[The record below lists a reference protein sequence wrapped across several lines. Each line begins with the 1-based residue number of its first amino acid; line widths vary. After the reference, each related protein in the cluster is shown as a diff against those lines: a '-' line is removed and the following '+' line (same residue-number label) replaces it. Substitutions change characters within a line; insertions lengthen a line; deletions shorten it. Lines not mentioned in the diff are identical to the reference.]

1 MRCKA
6 KSRLPNAIRD
16 MYESVPRAEEE
27 TNMTTLQSVA
37 AVLTTLSM
45 IGFAGGASAQQT
57 AEGFS
62 LNRFDPSERGSEWF
76 VLDSLDLRGKNRIAV
91 GVVGDWSHKPLVL
104 YAPDGSESKRL
115 VGDQLF
121 LNAGGS
127 VILFDRLRLA
137 LNVPVAIYQR
147 AEEGTLDGITYSP
160 SGKASFGDVRVGAD
174 VRLLGSYGDPVTLAA
189 GVQVYL
195 PTGSRTD
202 YTGDG
207 KVRVAPRVL
216 GAGDLGPLTYAGRL
230 GFQYRPQDG
239 KYATGDIGSE
249 VQFAAAVGLRM
260 ADKKLVV
267 GPEFYGSTV
276 VSSSDAVF
284 KKLSTPV
291 ELIVGGHYTFANM
304 FRAGLGVGP
313 GLTRAFGTPQ
323 VRVLASLEYV
333 PAFVPPP
340 PPPPPPSDRDGDGI
354 LDAEDACP
362 DVPGARTNDPK
373 TNGCPP
379 PPSDRDGDGI
389 LDAEDACPDVPGV
402 RTNDPKTNG
411 CPPPPSDRDGDGIID
426 AEDACPDVP
435 GVKTD
440 DPKTN
445 GCPPAR
451 IEAGEIKITQQVNF
465 KTNSSVILPQG
476 DTVLSAIKPILDE
489 HTEIKKLRVD
499 GHTDSRGTAAYN
511 MGLSIRRAESVVK
524 WLVTHGVDMARLTS
538 KGFGLTKPIQTNKTD
553 EGRLHN
559 RRVEFHIVPGD
570 EAKQPGDGSK
580 E

>member
-1 MRCKA
+1 
-6 KSRLPNAIRD
+6 
-16 MYESVPRAEEE
+16 
-27 TNMTTLQSVA
+27 
-37 AVLTTLSM
+37 
-45 IGFAGGASAQQT
+45 
-57 AEGFS
+57 
-62 LNRFDPSERGSEWF
+62 
-76 VLDSLDLRGKNRIAV
+76 
-91 GVVGDWSHKPLVL
+91 
-104 YAPDGSESKRL
+104 
-115 VGDQLF
+115 
-121 LNAGGS
+121 
-127 VILFDRLRLA
+127 
-137 LNVPVAIYQR
+137 
-147 AEEGTLDGITYSP
+147 
-160 SGKASFGDVRVGAD
+160 VGAD
-174 VRLLGSYGDPVTLAA
+174 VRLIGSYGDPITLAA

-207 KVRVAPRVL
+207 KARVAPRVL

-230 GFQYRPQDG
+230 GFQYRPQDS

-249 VQFAAAVGLRM
+249 VQLAAAVGLRM

-333 PAFVPPP
+333 PAFIPPLL
-340 PPPPPPSDRDGDGI
+340 PPPPPSDRDGDGI
-354 LDAEDACP
+354 
-362 DVPGARTNDPK
+362 
-373 TNGCPP
+373 
-379 PPSDRDGDGI
+379 I
-389 LDAEDACPDVPGV
+389 DAEDACPDVPGV

-435 GVKTD
+435 GVRTN

-451 IEAGEIKITQQVNF
+451 IEAGEIKINQQVNF

-570 EAKQPGDGSK
+570 EEKQLGDEAKQPSDGSK

>member
-1 MRCKA
+1 
-6 KSRLPNAIRD
+6 
-16 MYESVPRAEEE
+16 
-27 TNMTTLQSVA
+27 
-37 AVLTTLSM
+37 
-45 IGFAGGASAQQT
+45 
-57 AEGFS
+57 
-62 LNRFDPSERGSEWF
+62 
-76 VLDSLDLRGKNRIAV
+76 
-91 GVVGDWSHKPLVL
+91 
-104 YAPDGSESKRL
+104 
-115 VGDQLF
+115 
-121 LNAGGS
+121 
-127 VILFDRLRLA
+127 
-137 LNVPVAIYQR
+137 
-147 AEEGTLDGITYSP
+147 
-160 SGKASFGDVRVGAD
+160 
-174 VRLLGSYGDPVTLAA
+174 
-189 GVQVYL
+189 
-195 PTGSRTD
+195 
-202 YTGDG
+202 
-207 KVRVAPRVL
+207 
-216 GAGDLGPLTYAGRL
+216 
-230 GFQYRPQDG
+230 
-239 KYATGDIGSE
+239 
-249 VQFAAAVGLRM
+249 M

-276 VSSSDAVF
+276 VSSSDAAF

-333 PAFVPPP
+333 PAFVPPS

-354 LDAEDACP
+354 
-362 DVPGARTNDPK
+362 
-373 TNGCPP
+373 
-379 PPSDRDGDGI
+379 I
-389 LDAEDACPDVPGV
+389 DAEDACPDVPGV

-451 IEAGEIKITQQVNF
+451 IEAGEIKINQQVNF
-465 KTNSSVILPQG
+465 KTNSAVILPQG

-524 WLVTHGVDMARLTS
+524 WLVTHGVDMSRLTS

-570 EAKQPGDGSK
+570 EAKQPGEGIG
-580 E
+580 ENGHE

>member
-1 MRCKA
+1 
-6 KSRLPNAIRD
+6 

-27 TNMTTLQSVA
+27 TNMTTLQSVT

-127 VILFDRLRLA
+127 VILLNRLRLA
-137 LNVPVAIYQR
+137 LNVPVAVYQR

-174 VRLLGSYGDPVTLAA
+174 VRLLGSYGDPITLAA

-333 PAFVPPP
+333 PAFVPPS

-354 LDAEDACP
+354 IDAEDACP
-362 DVPGARTNDPK
+362 DVPGVRTNDPK

-389 LDAEDACPDVPGV
+389 IDAEDACPDVPGV
-402 RTNDPKTNG
+402 RTDDPKTNG

-451 IEAGEIKITQQVNF
+451 IEAGEIKINQQVNF
-465 KTNSSVILPQG
+465 KTNSAVILPQG

-538 KGFGLTKPIQTNKTD
+538 KGFGLTKPIQTNKTLD
-553 EGRLHN
+553 GRSHN